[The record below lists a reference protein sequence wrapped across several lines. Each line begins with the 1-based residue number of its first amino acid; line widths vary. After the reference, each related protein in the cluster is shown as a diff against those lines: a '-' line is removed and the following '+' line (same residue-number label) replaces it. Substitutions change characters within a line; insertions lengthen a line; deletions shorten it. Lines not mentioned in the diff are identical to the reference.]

1 MIDIPESLQEPPE
14 GDPAEAE
21 PTRSPTEGAPV
32 PGRLYVV
39 ATPIGNLSDIGQRA
53 VTTLQ
58 RVRWIAAE
66 DSRVSRVLLDRL
78 GISARLIAAH
88 EHNERG
94 AAARIVELLRH
105 GEAVALITDA
115 GTPAISDPGGR
126 VVQAVRAA
134 GFESVPIPGPS
145 APVALLSV
153 AGFEP
158 APFLFEGFL
167 PTKAKQRDTRL
178 SLLARECDALG
189 AHLVL
194 FEAPHRIDKTL
205 AAIAQAY
212 GPTRELVIGRELTKK
227 FEQVHRCRTG
237 DAVDWLAQR
246 PEHGRGEF
254 VLAVAAPA
262 RMRRDD
268 AGEGDGD
275 DAPAAAA
282 ARMLPDSESLLRML
296 LAELPA
302 SRAVKLAQALTG
314 QGHRELYAMAL
325 ALKGGR
331 SSAHEGPDPAQG
343 DH

>member
-1 MIDIPESLQEPPE
+1 MLAAAD
-14 GDPAEAE
+14 
-21 PTRSPTEGAPV
+21 GAPM

-58 RVRWIAAE
+58 RVQWVAAE

-94 AAARIVELLRH
+94 AAARIVELLRR

-115 GTPAISDPGGR
+115 GTPAISDPGGL

-167 PTKAKQRDTRL
+167 PAKAKQRDARL

-205 AAIAQAY
+205 AALAQAY
-212 GPTRELVIGRELTKK
+212 GPARALVIGRELTKK

-254 VLAVAAPA
+254 VLAVAAPGRA
-262 RMRRDD
+262 RREGGGGAGSQDD
-268 AGEGDGD
+268 GEWD
-275 DAPAAAA
+275 DVPAAPA
-282 ARMLPDSESLLRML
+282 ARMLPDSASLLRML

-302 SRAVKLAQALTG
+302 SRAVKLAQTLTG
-314 QGHRELYAMAL
+314 QGHRELYALAL
-325 ALKGGR
+325 ALKDGR
-331 SSAHEGPDPAQG
+331 SPPDDGSDPARG
-343 DH
+343 DDRAQ